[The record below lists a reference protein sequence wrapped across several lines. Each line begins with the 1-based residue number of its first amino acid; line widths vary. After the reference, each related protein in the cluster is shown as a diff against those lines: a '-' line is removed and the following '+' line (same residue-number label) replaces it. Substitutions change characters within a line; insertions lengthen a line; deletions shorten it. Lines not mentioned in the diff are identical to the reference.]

1 METQLRR
8 AWPAFLS
15 LAVALAYVIWRLTMA
30 GWDPAALAEIGE
42 RYAFGDPAGSQ
53 GYDGQFAYYMAVD
66 PRPQSVATRL
76 DVPAYRYQR
85 VLYPML
91 ARALALGRTDRI
103 AWSLIVVNLA
113 SLFLG
118 TLAVG
123 EVMVS
128 YGQRPGHALVYGLW
142 VGLVAAVG
150 VDLHEP
156 LAYALVAGAWL
167 VWVRDR
173 PLTAALLAGLALFA
187 KETTVLFWGALLLE
201 ALFSRRSSR
210 AAAALT
216 AGGVAF
222 ALWQLW
228 LWRTFGRPGIGS
240 GGAMST
246 PFEWIP
252 LMGLL
257 RVGQV
262 STKVLAVFLAAF
274 GPTVVLPAL
283 WGTAAGIRD
292 LWRGRGDAASWA
304 LLANAGAV
312 LFLPF
317 STFREPLGLLRFATG
332 LVLATLIY
340 AAARNARR
348 PLAYSWFWI
357 ALSAL
362 LLNG

>member
-1 METQLRR
+1 MATQLKRT
-8 AWPAFLS
+8 WPAFLS
-15 LAVALAYVIWRLTMA
+15 LAVALAYVLWRLA
-30 GWDPAALAEIGE
+30 VGGWDPVALAELGE
-42 RYAFGDPAGSQ
+42 RYDGGNIAGSQ

-66 PRPQSVATRL
+66 PRPESVAPRL

-91 ARALALGRTDRI
+91 ARALALGQVERI
-103 AWSLIVVNLA
+103 GWSLIALNLA

-128 YGQRPGHALVYGLW
+128 YGRRPGHALVYGLW

-167 VWVRDR
+167 AWVREK
-173 PLTAALLAGLALFA
+173 PATAALLAGLALFA
-187 KETTVLFWGALLLE
+187 KETTILFWGALLLE
-201 ALFSRRSSR
+201 ALFNRRSGR
-210 AAAALT
+210 ATALA
-216 AGGVAF
+216 AGGIAF

-257 RVGQV
+257 RIGQV

-283 WGTAAGIRD
+283 WGTAVGIRD
-292 LWRGRGDAASWA
+292 LWRGKGDAVSWA

-312 LFLPF
+312 IFLPF

-332 LVLATLIY
+332 LVLATLFY